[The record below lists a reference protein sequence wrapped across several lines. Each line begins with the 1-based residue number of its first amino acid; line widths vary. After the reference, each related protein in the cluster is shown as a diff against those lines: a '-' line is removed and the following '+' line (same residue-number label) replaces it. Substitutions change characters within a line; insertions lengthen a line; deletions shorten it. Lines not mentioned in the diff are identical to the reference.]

1 MGPSIAIMV
10 IVIAF
15 GVLNRKDSESV
26 LRLAIF
32 SFSFIMLV
40 EVAGSFLVTESYS
53 LLYDNMYLLFQN
65 YISNANKISEFQWR
79 FECCGLQSFRE
90 YQLRNITLPPS
101 CCSFSADLNEFVCDA
116 KYTYRKGC
124 YEQIEPV
131 AFYASI
137 VKWCIPA
144 FALVLLIPIDLRRG
158 FEEMLGVQRKRVD
171 TTDSETQPLGV
182 QTEKP

>member
-1 MGPSIAIMV
+1 MQAIVIVIFSTTVMAAVLRAMLFSWTKWATLDVILEYEWFIMGPSIAIMV

-79 FECCGLQSFRE
+79 
-90 YQLRNITLPPS
+90 
-101 CCSFSADLNEFVCDA
+101 
-116 KYTYRKGC
+116 
-124 YEQIEPV
+124 
-131 AFYASI
+131 
-137 VKWCIPA
+137 
-144 FALVLLIPIDLRRG
+144 IPIDLRRG